1 MQNDVKLFAQLY
13 IATQVRGGDIDELF
27 KHETRNSPPSLSK
40 NGEIRS
46 GNKADLLHCMPLVAS
61 EKDEVNTEASVLEG
75 SVLVNILKPG
85 AANTFEEYSET
96 VFNPVALQDLKEHIR
111 IDVIFDSYKEKSLK
125 LTTMKKRGKGI
136 RRKVESESQPQ
147 RTGHLFS
154 GLMRTSL
161 SYLDFS
167 KIGPFLCI
175 L

>member
-1 MQNDVKLFAQLY
+1 
-13 IATQVRGGDIDELF
+13 
-27 KHETRNSPPSLSK
+27 
-40 NGEIRS
+40 
-46 GNKADLLHCMPLVAS
+46 MPLVTS

-96 VFNPVALQDLKEHIR
+96 VFNPAALQDLKEHIR

-125 LTTMKKRGKGI
+125 LSPRKKRGKAFEE
-136 RRKVESESQPQ
+136 KLSLNHSPQ

-167 KIGPFLCI
+167 QAI
-175 L
+175 